1 MAGKGGGAWKVA
13 YADFVTAMM
22 AFFMVMWLTSQNKAV
37 KESVSQYFENP
48 LGTATEAR
56 ATSVHGI
63 PGASSKDAELE
74 GHQAGPL
81 GSNKNEIGTNEIT
94 GEKEGAGKPSRPQLH
109 IFERLDR
116 TRAVGTMIVF
126 GVNSVDLSKQAHLQL
141 SGLVPDL
148 LGKPN
153 KVEVRGHAVRGAL
166 PPGSPYKDLWELSFA
181 RSTAVMNY
189 LVSHGI
195 EPDRIRLSQD
205 AAYEPYTREGNEAE
219 DPRNARVEVFAIDEL
234 AHAFKQT
241 VDQRAGGFVEAPD
254 KVDPPPAAKDEH
266 AEEDSHGGGHGKSSH
281 GSSGHGEKA
290 ASGHGKSDSGHG
302 KSDGHGAKPPAKSD
316 GHGAKPAAKE
326 APKKSG
332 GHH

>member
-48 LGTATEAR
+48 LGTAAEAR

-63 PGASSKDAELE
+63 PGASSQNAELE
-74 GHQAGPL
+74 GQQAGPL
-81 GSNKNEIGTNEIT
+81 GSNKHEIGTNEIT
-94 GEKEGAGKPSRPQLH
+94 GEGGVGGLKPSRPQLH

-116 TRAVGTMIVF
+116 TRAVGTMVVF
-126 GVNSVDLSKQAHLQL
+126 GLNSVELSKQAHLQL
-141 SGLVPDL
+141 SGLIPDL

-166 PPGSPYKDLWELSFA
+166 TPGGPYKDLWELSFA
-181 RSTAVMNY
+181 RSIATMNY
-189 LVSHGI
+189 LIAHGI

-205 AAYEPYTREGNEAE
+205 AAYEPYSHDGNEAE

-234 AHAFKQT
+234 AHVFKT
-241 VDQRAGGFVEAPD
+241 TIDQRAGNFVSSPD
-254 KVDPPPAAKDEH
+254 QPDPPPAAAEEH
-266 AEEDSHGGGHGKSSH
+266 AVEDGHGGAHGSGDKGHGKTEST
-281 GSSGHGEKA
+281 
-290 ASGHGKSDSGHG
+290 GHGKGSATS
-302 KSDGHGAKPPAKSD
+302 HGAKPAPAKSD
-316 GHGAKPAAKE
+316 GHGAKAASKDP
-326 APKKSG
+326 PKKSS